1 MYCSMGVSK
10 NNHKLKKKFWSNF
23 TPPRKIFDSI
33 RKRVSFHFQ
42 KGATHEIRGTRGPT
56 IHNQKFPHFFPPKK
70 IFPKFCSIRRGA
82 PKGCLGTKMFNIK
95 CFSFPRYIEFYKNP
109 ISAPP
114 MGPRPKIL
122 ASSFSSFPGASF
134 HVSQDGLAPKLNDFI
149 IFPNLPPLKRG
160 PRKLYIH
167 IRLRLIFAHL
177 LIYHV
182 MG

>member
-1 MYCSMGVSK
+1 MIPSERRCHFLSK
-10 NNHKLKKKFWSNF
+10 KVPHMRFAALGGLQYTIKNF
-23 TPPRKIFDSI
+23 PI
-33 RKRVSFHFQ
+33 
-42 KGATHEIRGTRGPT
+42 
-56 IHNQKFPHFFPPKK
+56 FFPPKK
-70 IFPKFCSIRRGA
+70 IFPNFGFIRQGA

-122 ASSFSSFPGASF
+122 ASSFSSLPGASF

-149 IFPNLPPLKRG
+149 IFPNFPPLKRG
-160 PRKLYIH
+160 PRKIYIH